1 MKACREHLVLDI
13 KKMNVN
19 QVRTNNT
26 LSHFTRRSSMA
37 SREFNKRDALK
48 ETARTIVMRTV
59 PTEAKRVK
67 VLIVSG
73 NPFIT
78 DFLGGVVEAHGYE
91 TEEVS
96 DFHEALMQVQNG
108 WPHVVFI
115 DDSCLEMENFKNLQ
129 LKTQNLIQEGVP
141 IILLI
146 DKQTKQDVERL
157 PKMKFFRI
165 VRKPVGYQQIGQVMA
180 DLMTV

>member
-1 MKACREHLVLDI
+1 MKARREHLVLDI
-13 KKMNVN
+13 KKMNLTHDRIN
-19 QVRTNNT
+19 RALNPLKQVFPLTP
-26 LSHFTRRSSMA
+26 S
-37 SREFNKRDALK
+37 EFDGGDVLK
-48 ETARTIVMRTV
+48 ETARTIVMRTI
-59 PTEAKRVK
+59 PTDAKRVK
-67 VLIVSG
+67 VLIVSR

-115 DDSCLEMENFKNLQ
+115 DESCLAMDNFKNFQ
-129 LKTQNLIQEGVP
+129 LRTQNLIQEGVP
-141 IILLI
+141 IVLLA
-146 DKQTKQDVERL
+146 DEQTKQHAERL
-157 PKMKFFRI
+157 SKIKFFRI
-165 VRKPVGYQQIGQVMA
+165 VRKPVGYRQIGQVMA

>member
-1 MKACREHLVLDI
+1 
-13 KKMNVN
+13 
-19 QVRTNNT
+19 
-26 LSHFTRRSSMA
+26 MA
-37 SREFNKRDALK
+37 STEFNKRDALK
-48 ETARTIVMRTV
+48 ETARTIVMRTI
-59 PTEAKRVK
+59 PTDAKRVK

-96 DFHEALMQVQNG
+96 DFHDALIQVQNG
-108 WPHVVFI
+108 RPHVVFI
-115 DDSCLEMENFKNLQ
+115 DESCLETDNFKNFQ
-129 LKTQNLIQEGVP
+129 LRTQNLIQEGVP
-141 IILLI
+141 IILLA
-146 DKQTKQDVERL
+146 DGQTKQHAERL
-157 PKMKFFRI
+157 SKMKFFRI